1 MTDIVD
7 NFRNLPMR
15 DLIANPLI
23 AAAEGQQA
31 LVGTFLQFLN
41 SMFDKQADG
50 LSIPK
55 TMEMQV
61 DRPTFDPKSNTTS
74 MISSKIRA
82 PLIGLVPIPA
92 LLVKTV
98 DIEFNMEVKST
109 LSETEGSE
117 NKGLIEGEA
126 SFGFGLFKISAHF
139 SGSVSSHRETTRTS
153 DTSSKYNVKV
163 HAAQMDAPETLSR
176 LLDLLNQCVE
186 PITLGEESS
195 NSKSNKK

>member
-41 SMFDKQADG
+41 SMFDKDKEG
-50 LSIPK
+50 MSVPK

-61 DRPTFDPKSNTTS
+61 DRPVFDPKSNQTS
-74 MISSKIRA
+74 MITSKIKA
-82 PLIGLVPIPA
+82 PLLGLVPIPA

-98 DIEFNMEVKST
+98 DLEFNMEVKST
-109 LSETEGSE
+109 LTETEGSE
-117 NKGLIEGEA
+117 QKGSLEGEA

-139 SGSVSSHRETTRTS
+139 SGSVSSHRETTRSS
-153 DTSSKYNVKV
+153 DTSAKYNVKV

-176 LLDLLNQCVE
+176 LLDLLNQSVE
-186 PITLGEESS
+186 PITLGDEGS
-195 NSKSNKK
+195 SNKKK

>member
-1 MTDIVD
+1 MADIVD

-41 SMFDKQADG
+41 SMFDKDKDG
-50 LSIPK
+50 MSVPK

-61 DRPTFDPKSNTTS
+61 DRPVFDAKTNQTS

-82 PLIGLVPIPA
+82 PLLGLVPIPA

-98 DIEFNMEVKST
+98 DIEFNMEVKSALT
-109 LSETEGSE
+109 ETEASDS
-117 NKGLIEGEA
+117 KAAIEGDV
-126 SFGFGLFKISAHF
+126 SFGFGMFKISAHF
-139 SGSVSSHRETTRTS
+139 SGSISNHRETTRSS
-153 DTSSKYNVKV
+153 DTSAKYNVKV
-163 HAAQMDAPETLSR
+163 HAAQMEPPETLSR
-176 LLDLLNQCVE
+176 LLDLLNQTVE
-186 PITLGEESS
+186 PIVLGEETSS
-195 NSKSNKK
+195 KKK

>member
-41 SMFDKQADG
+41 SMFDKDKEG
-50 LSIPK
+50 MSVPK

-61 DRPTFDPKSNTTS
+61 DRPVFDPKSNQTS
-74 MISSKIRA
+74 MITSKIKA
-82 PLIGLVPIPA
+82 PLLGLVPIPA

-109 LSETEGSE
+109 LTETEGSE
-117 NKGLIEGEA
+117 QKGSLEGEA

-139 SGSVSSHRETTRTS
+139 SGSVSSHRETTRSS
-153 DTSSKYNVKV
+153 DTSAKYNVKV

-176 LLDLLNQCVE
+176 LLDLLNQSVE
-186 PITLGEESS
+186 PITLGDEGS
-195 NSKSNKK
+195 SNKKK